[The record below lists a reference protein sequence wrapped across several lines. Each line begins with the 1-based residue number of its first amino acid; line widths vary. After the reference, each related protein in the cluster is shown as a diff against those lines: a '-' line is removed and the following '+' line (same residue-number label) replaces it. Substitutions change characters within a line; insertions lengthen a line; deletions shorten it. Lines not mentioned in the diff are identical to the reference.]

1 MLSKDDA
8 KKKRERSHSPYAWT
22 CPLCGK
28 ACHGNGGQ
36 MAHQSW
42 HLKKE
47 GSPKGEWGDL
57 VQRLQARRTES

>member
-8 KKKRERSHSPYAWT
+8 KKKRERRHSPYTWT

-28 ACHGNGGQ
+28 ECHGSGGQ
-36 MAHQSW
+36 SAHQSW

-47 GSPKGEWGDL
+47 GSPKGEWEGL
-57 VQRLQARRTES
+57 VERMQARLSRS